1 MLEVKN
7 ISKSFLVGLNVF
19 KKRPKIQ
26 ALTDISFSVNEHESI
41 AILGKNGSGK
51 TTLLKILSGLISH
64 DKGEI
69 ISSKEDLANKISI
82 INSNYRS
89 FFWRLTVEENLRFFC
104 SFDDIDKDYYEK
116 ILNLTGLDNKLH
128 SLFASLSYGQKKKL
142 SIARALLKKSD
153 ILLMDEITSSV
164 DIRAK
169 KRILKFIK
177 ELRKKNL
184 LKAII
189 FSTHDLSEVIEL
201 ADKFIFIDNGK
212 ILKSGHVDG
221 INSYKDLEKL
231 FDEK

>member
-1 MLEVKN
+1 M
-7 ISKSFLVGLNVF
+7 
-19 KKRPKIQ
+19 
-26 ALTDISFSVNEHESI
+26 
-41 AILGKNGSGK
+41 
-51 TTLLKILSGLISH
+51 
-64 DKGEI
+64 
-69 ISSKEDLANKISI
+69 
-82 INSNYRS
+82 
-89 FFWRLTVEENLRFFC
+89 
-104 SFDDIDKDYYEK
+104 
-116 ILNLTGLDNKLH
+116 DNKLH

-164 DIRAK
+164 DIKAK

-177 ELRKKNL
+177 ELRKKFI
-184 LKAII
+184 KAII

-201 ADKFIFIDNGK
+201 ADKFIFIDDGK